1 MRVRAKR
8 ALALCGL
15 ALFPVMSMADWTM
28 NMSPGVTQSSNDIY
42 GLHMTIL
49 WICVVIGVVVFGVMF
64 WSIFAHR
71 KSRGHKPANFHENTT
86 VEVLWTIIPLVILV
100 AMAIPATATLI
111 DMYDTTEADVDIKIT
126 GYQWRWK
133 YDYLD
138 EEVGFFSNLSTPR
151 DQINNRQAKGEN
163 YLLEVDNPLVVPVG
177 QKVRLLLTAND
188 VIHSWWVPEFG
199 LKKDAIPGF
208 INEAWIRVD
217 TPGTYRGQC
226 TELCG
231 RGHGFMPIVVEAVP
245 QAEYQT
251 WIGEQRA
258 AAEKE
263 KELSQKEWTMAELME
278 RGEQS
283 YQSTC
288 AACHQADGS
297 GLPPSFPALRGSAIA
312 VGDMAGHIDIVVN
325 GRRGTA
331 MQAFGEQL
339 NEVDIAAI
347 ITYER
352 NAWGNNMG
360 DMVTPKEIFDYKIQQ
375 QQ

>member
-15 ALFPVMSMADWTM
+15 VLFPAMSMADWTM
-28 NMSPGVTQSSNDIY
+28 NMSPGVTQTSNDIY

-49 WICVVIGVVVFGVMF
+49 WICVVIGVVVFGIMF

-100 AMAIPATATLI
+100 AMAVPATVTLI

-133 YDYLD
+133 YDYLE
-138 EEVGFFSNLSTPR
+138 EEVGFFSSLSTPR
-151 DQINNRQAKGEN
+151 DQINNRQVKGEN

-177 QKVRLLLTAND
+177 QKVRLLMTAND

-231 RGHGFMPIVVEAVP
+231 KDHGFMPIVVEAVP
-245 QAEYQT
+245 QAEYQA
-251 WIGEQRA
+251 WIGEQQIA
-258 AAEKE
+258 AQKE

-283 YQSTC
+283 YKNAC
-288 AACHQADGS
+288 AACHQVDGS
-297 GLPPSFPALRGSAIA
+297 GLPPAFPALRASAIA
-312 VGDMAGHIDIVVN
+312 LGDITAHIDIVVN
-325 GRRGTA
+325 GKRGTA
-331 MQAFGEQL
+331 MQAFADQL
-339 NEVDIAAI
+339 SEVDIAAI
-347 ITYER
+347 VTYER
-352 NAWGNNMG
+352 NAWGNNVG
-360 DMVTPKEIFDYKIQQ
+360 DMVTPKEIFDYKQQ

>member
-28 NMSPGVTQSSNDIY
+28 NMSPGVTQTSNDIY

-100 AMAIPATATLI
+100 AMAIPATITLI

-126 GYQWRWK
+126 GYQWKWK

-138 EEVGFFSNLSTPR
+138 DEFGYFSSLSTPR
-151 DQINNRQAKGEN
+151 DQINNRQTKGDN
-163 YLLEVDNPLVVPVG
+163 YLREVDNPLVVPVG
-177 QKVRLLLTAND
+177 QKVRLLMTAND

-231 RGHGFMPIVVEAVP
+231 KDHGFMPIVVEAVP

-263 KELSQKEWTMAELME
+263 KELTQKEWTMAELME
-278 RGEQS
+278 RGEKS

-312 VGDMAGHIDIVVN
+312 VGDITAHIDIVVN
-325 GRRGTA
+325 GKRGTA

-352 NAWGNNMG
+352 NAWGNNVG